1 MRGGVVIR
9 TFTKFVGNY
18 AMKSISQGKMA
29 TKKTGVE
36 YIICDLSYV
45 TTDREW
51 GEIYNLFLQEGGPEL
66 TLGDGRKVFMQR
78 TMYGDGQ
85 YFDGQNREYYVDSG
99 TLGAMKISDITAHAK
114 LQNVKEME
122 LGSIVTMEYD
132 LTEEFVMESEG
143 NLLFGE
149 VVVVTGDALE
159 YKPVNVVEE
168 EA

>member
-1 MRGGVVIR
+1 M
-9 TFTKFVGNY
+9 N
-18 AMKSISQGKMA
+18 SNSQDKMA

-36 YIICDLSYV
+36 YVICDLSYV
-45 TTDREW
+45 TNDKEW
-51 GEIYNLFLQEGGPEL
+51 SELYNLFLVEEGPEL
-66 TLGDGRKVFMQR
+66 TLSDGRKVFMQR

-99 TLGAMKISDITAHAK
+99 TLGAMKISDITALNK

-122 LGSIVTMEYD
+122 LGVITALEYD
-132 LTEEFVMESEG
+132 LTVENVTEDEG
-143 NLLFGE
+143 NLIFGN

-159 YKPVNVVEE
+159 YKPVSVVEE